1 MKAQKV
7 VGSVTKEKKYS
18 MREMS
23 DGERWREEGGAKERG
38 RKESELPTKGAV
50 GLGIIKRS
58 ALCCAL

>member
-23 DGERWREEGGAKERG
+23 DGERWREEGGRKKGGERNQNFL
-38 RKESELPTKGAV
+38 RKELSGWVL
-50 GLGIIKRS
+50 
-58 ALCCAL
+58 